1 MDKKRTTEKKKIMGK
16 LIKFPA
22 HRVIYKKP
30 AQRPELTED
39 EAKQIKEDKFVEQ
52 IVEGLVLD
60 IIHVLQENVVDTKG
74 DIFLRDLAIT
84 IESIKSLLKR
94 DFGRHHPMQTI
105 ADSIA
110 KIHTL
115 PDGRKATDINYSKII
130 AKKQKE
136 KKEEKLD
143 IQFDPDIKLD

>member
-1 MDKKRTTEKKKIMGK
+1 MDKKRTTKKKKIMGK

-22 HRVIYKKP
+22 HRVVYKNP
-30 AQRPELTED
+30 AKRPELTED

-115 PDGRKATDINYSKII
+115 PDGRKATDINYSKIT
-130 AKKQKE
+130 ARKQKE

>member
-1 MDKKRTTEKKKIMGK
+1 MGK

-30 AQRPELTED
+30 
-39 EAKQIKEDKFVEQ
+39 
-52 IVEGLVLD
+52 
-60 IIHVLQENVVDTKG
+60 ENVVDTKG

-115 PDGRKATDINYSKII
+115 PDGRKATDINYSKINLQI
-130 AKKQKE
+130 F
-136 KKEEKLD
+136 
-143 IQFDPDIKLD
+143 IPFF

>member
-1 MDKKRTTEKKKIMGK
+1 MGK

-22 HRVIYKKP
+22 HRVVYKNP
-30 AQRPELTED
+30 AKRPELTED

-74 DIFLRDLAIT
+74 DIFLRDLAMI
-84 IESIKSLLKR
+84 IESTKSLLKR

-115 PDGRKATDINYSKII
+115 PDGRKATDINYSKIT
-130 AKKQKE
+130 ARKQKE

>member
-1 MDKKRTTEKKKIMGK
+1 MGK

-22 HRVIYKKP
+22 HRVVYKNP
-30 AQRPELTED
+30 AKRPELTED

-74 DIFLRDLAIT
+74 DIFLRDLAMI
-84 IESIKSLLKR
+84 IESTKSLLKR

-130 AKKQKE
+130 NKKQKE

-143 IQFDPDIKLD
+143 IQFDPDITLD

>member
-1 MDKKRTTEKKKIMGK
+1 MGK

-22 HRVIYKKP
+22 HRVVHNNNNP
-30 AQRPELTED
+30 TRPELTED
-39 EAKQIKEDKFVEQ
+39 EARQIKEDKFVEQ
-52 IVEGLVLD
+52 ITESLILD
-60 IIHVLQENVVDTKG
+60 IIHVLQENVVDTKT
-74 DIFLRDLAIT
+74 DLFLRDLAIV

-94 DFGRHHPMQTI
+94 DFGRKHPMQTI

-115 PDGRKATDINYSKII
+115 KDGRKVTDLNYSKLMT
-130 AKKQKE
+130 KKQKE
-136 KKEEKLD
+136 NKQEEDKRQQELD

>member
-1 MDKKRTTEKKKIMGK
+1 MGK

-22 HRVIYKKP
+22 HRVVYKNNQ
-30 AQRPELTED
+30 ATRPELTED
-39 EAKQIKEDKFVEQ
+39 EARQIKEDKFVEQ
-52 IVEGLVLD
+52 ITESLILD
-60 IIHVLQENVVDTKG
+60 IIHVLQENVVDTKT
-74 DIFLRDLAIT
+74 DIFLRDLAII

-94 DFGRHHPMQTI
+94 DFGRKHPMQTI
-105 ADSIA
+105 SDSIA

-115 PDGRKATDINYSKII
+115 KDGRKVTDINYSKII

-136 KKEEKLD
+136 NKKDTEERQQELD

>member
-1 MDKKRTTEKKKIMGK
+1 MGK

-22 HRVIYKKP
+22 HRVVYKNP
-30 AQRPELTED
+30 AKRPELTED

-115 PDGRKATDINYSKII
+115 PDGRKATDINYSKIT
-130 AKKQKE
+130 ARKQKE

-143 IQFDPDIKLD
+143 IQFDPDITLD

>member
-1 MDKKRTTEKKKIMGK
+1 MGK

-22 HRVIYKKP
+22 HRVVYKNP
-30 AQRPELTED
+30 AKRPELTED

-130 AKKQKE
+130 SRKQKE

-143 IQFDPDIKLD
+143 IQFDPDITLD